1 MAMSA
6 QTLST
11 IIEFLSKKY
20 KFDNDKAIAL
30 LAKEELLPKKML
42 PKESKDDSP
51 WASKKAEELAS
62 THGIVAEGTGSGKNG
77 KWTLADVEKAMA
89 KPAKNKMLVSPNA
102 LNLANE
108 RGLSLVGKTGSGK
121 EGRILLKDVEA
132 WLDDEDDEEELNISP
147 RALQEANDSGIR
159 DEQLA
164 SIHGSGKQG
173 RILLED
179 IRRYISESD
188 KSEDADDDN
197 DEEKLNI
204 SPRALQVAHDSGI
217 KDEHLATIHGSGK
230 DGRILLEDI
239 KRYITES
246 EKSEDEDEIRR

>member
-1 MAMSA
+1 MSRKENLSQSTHSKLMATSA

-11 IIEFLSKKY
+11 IIDVLSKKY
-20 KFDNDKAIAL
+20 KFDSDKAIAL

-62 THGIVAEGTGSGKNG
+62 THGIVAEGPGSGKNS

-108 RGLSLVGKTGSGK
+108 KGLSLVGKKGSGK
-121 EGRILLKDVEA
+121 DGRILLKDVEA
-132 WLDDEDDEEELNISP
+132 WLDDEDVEEDLNISP
-147 RALQEANDSGIR
+147 RALQEA
-159 DEQLA
+159 
-164 SIHGSGKQG
+164 H
-173 RILLED
+173 
-179 IRRYISESD
+179 
-188 KSEDADDDN
+188 DA
-197 DEEKLNI
+197 
-204 SPRALQVAHDSGI
+204 GI
-217 KDEHLATIHGSGK
+217 KDEDLATLHGSGK

-239 KRYITES
+239 KKYITES
-246 EKSEDEDEIRR
+246 EKSDVEDED